1 MLNLGPIINQ
11 GNPRGRGVSGLGN
24 LGRGRGLEVQEIR
37 KEGGGS
43 KTLAIR
49 RGCVGFFLE

>member
-11 GNPRGRGVSGLGN
+11 GNPGGRGVSSLGN
-24 LGRGRGLEVQEIR
+24 PGEERGLEVQEIWE
-37 KEGGGS
+37 EGGGS

-49 RGCVGFFLE
+49 RGVCGFFLE